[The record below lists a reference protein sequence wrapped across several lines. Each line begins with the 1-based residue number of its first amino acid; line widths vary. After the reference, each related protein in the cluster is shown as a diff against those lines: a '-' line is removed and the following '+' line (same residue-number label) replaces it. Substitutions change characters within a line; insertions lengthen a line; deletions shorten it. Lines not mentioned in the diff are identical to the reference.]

1 MDNSLLFSIQSAVVD
16 SITSIL
22 TSLISYVPTILGAF
36 VVFVFGL
43 VLANWLKVLV
53 IKLLNL
59 LKLSEVIGSDSIKK
73 FLSNAQISEK
83 IESVIGDI
91 VRYLVILVFFVA
103 SINLLGLNTVTQVLN
118 GLLSYLPNIF
128 ASILILF
135 AGVLLAG
142 FLEKLVKGS
151 LGGIDLK
158 LSRLMGK
165 FTSYLVVV
173 FAALAAISQLGIAK
187 SFVDTIFMGFIA
199 MLTIALGLSLG
210 LGSKDLVKSVLE
222 DWYKEFKKEVK

>member
-1 MDNSLLFSIQSAVVD
+1 MDNNLLFSIQSAVTN
-16 SITSIL
+16 SLTSIL
-22 TSLISYVPTILGAF
+22 TSLISFVPTILGAF
-36 VVFVFGL
+36 VVFVFGM
-43 VLANWLKVLV
+43 VLANWLKTLV
-53 IKLLNL
+53 IKLLDV
-59 LKLSEVIGSDSIKK
+59 LKISELIGGENVKK

-118 GLLSYLPNIF
+118 GLLGYLPNIF

-151 LGGIDLK
+151 LGGVDLK

-173 FAALAAISQLGIAK
+173 FAALASIAQLGIAK
-187 SFVDTIFMGFIA
+187 SFIDTIFMGFIA

-222 DWYKEFKKEVK
+222 DWYKEFKKEVR

>member
-1 MDNSLLFSIQSAVVD
+1 MDNNLLFSIQSAVIN

-59 LKLSEVIGSDSIKK
+59 LKLSEVLGSDSIKK

-210 LGSKDLVKSVLE
+210 LGSKDLVKSILE

>member
-1 MDNSLLFSIQSAVVD
+1 MDNNLLFSIQSAVVN

>member
-1 MDNSLLFSIQSAVVD
+1 MRLYSFS
-16 SITSIL
+16 
-22 TSLISYVPTILGAF
+22 
-36 VVFVFGL
+36 
-43 VLANWLKVLV
+43 
-53 IKLLNL
+53 
-59 LKLSEVIGSDSIKK
+59 
-73 FLSNAQISEK
+73 
-83 IESVIGDI
+83 
-91 VRYLVILVFFVA
+91 FFVA

-222 DWYKEFKKEVK
+222 DWYKEIKKEVK